1 MVCESELTEQDAIER
16 YLNAPCEE
24 AFRELFRELCPK
36 LLSYFRLR
44 GCEPGAAEELTQ
56 DVMLT
61 VFRQV
66 HTLKNQ
72 QLFRPWLFKIAR
84 NRLLQ
89 EIRKRGRRI
98 ELVGLDREPVAP
110 ALPESDSR
118 FMEWMKWLDPAER
131 QVMVMRYM
139 EELGYNEI
147 AQVLDIPLG
156 TVQWRIFNSTKKLA
170 ARFGRVRE

>member
-1 MVCESELTEQDAIER
+1 VISESELTEQDAIER
-16 YLNAPCEE
+16 YLSAPCEE
-24 AFRELFRELCPK
+24 AFRELFRQLCPK
-36 LLSYFRLR
+36 LQSYFRLH
-44 GCEPGAAEELTQ
+44 GCQPSGAEELTQ

-61 VFRQV
+61 VFRKA
-66 HTLKNQ
+66 HTLKNPL
-72 QLFRPWLFKIAR
+72 LFRPWLFKIAR
-84 NRLLQ
+84 NQLLQ

-98 ELVGLDREPVAP
+98 ELVELDRDSVAP
-110 ALPESDSR
+110 APAEADSR
-118 FMEWMKWLDPAER
+118 FMEWMKWLEPWEQ
-131 QVMVMRYM
+131 QVMVLRYV